1 MNEDKVERHV
11 RAYFERS
18 YRAPAPGFG
27 ARMRSDLATAPR
39 AATLPGWALGLVAVI
54 LALATVLALT
64 LPRLLSVAPI
74 PGNRAQRVIPWLSLP
89 AQLEAPVV
97 PSPTPSPLPSGIR
110 ACTSAQVQMNALGSG
125 GAGGH
130 VFQSFGFS
138 GRGPGSCF
146 LQGTPAV
153 AIFDSS
159 GRLLRFKTREPFLPA
174 DGTGP
179 VLVKPGPLPDMNSET
194 GLTLGQAS
202 VTIEWISQPEAC
214 PVGSP
219 RVHIDVAKITFSAE
233 GAALTAHVPARPD
246 AYICAGLGIGTF
258 QGPVPP
264 VVEPPLLPL
273 PSVALHAPSTARAG
287 GDLVYEVTLTN
298 ERSVSIDLTTNCPDY
313 GQEIFEG
320 EVAGGPPRGIKS
332 LFQLNCGPAGTIQP
346 GQRLTFEIR
355 LALPRDTAPGTY
367 SLFFT
372 LGYPWNE
379 MTTPTSARLTVSA

>member
-1 MNEDKVERHV
+1 MNEDRVERHV

-27 ARMRSDLATAPR
+27 ARMRFGLAVAPR
-39 AATLPGWALGLVAVI
+39 AATIPGWALGLVAVI
-54 LALATVLALT
+54 LAVATVLALT
-64 LPRLLSVAPI
+64 LPRLLSVAPL
-74 PGNRAQRVIPWLSLP
+74 PSNRAQGVIPWLSLP

-97 PSPTPSPLPSGIR
+97 PSPTPSPVPLGTR
-110 ACTSAQVQMNALGSG
+110 ACTSAQVQIDALGSN

-146 LQGTPAV
+146 LQGTPSV
-153 AIFDSS
+153 ALFDSS
-159 GRLLRFKTREPFLPA
+159 TRLLRFKIRAPFLPDEGA
-174 DGTGP
+174 GP
-179 VLVKPGPLPDMNSET
+179 VLVKPGPLPSLASST
-194 GLTLGQAS
+194 GLELGQAS
-202 VTIEWISQPEAC
+202 VTIEWVSQPEAC

-219 RVHIDVAKITFSAE
+219 PVHIDVAKITLPAG
-233 GAALTAHVPARPD
+233 GAALTAHVPARPN

-273 PSVALHAPSTARAG
+273 PGVTLQAPSTARAG
-287 GDLVYEVTLTN
+287 GDIVYLVTLTN
-298 ERSVSIDLTTNCPDY
+298 VGSTSIDLTTNCPDY
-313 GQEIFEG
+313 GQEVFAGDIT
-320 EVAGGPPRGIKS
+320 GGPPRGIKPV
-332 LFQLNCGPAGTIQP
+332 FQLNCRPAGAIQP
-346 GQRLTFEIR
+346 GKRLTFEIR
-355 LALPRDTAPGTY
+355 LALSRDTTPGTY

-372 LGYPWNE
+372 LGYPWSE